1 MPRAEC
7 ARLEVQYKQLNQAY
21 ILAFGAMLTATALS
35 SSDFSQVQTATNEAR
50 INSEMAKLE
59 LDKHRYTHVQGDLP
73 PDNHARAFFI

>member
-1 MPRAEC
+1 M

-50 INSEMAKLE
+50 INSEMAKWE
-59 LDKHRYTHVQGDLP
+59 LDKHRYTHVQGDWRQIITP
-73 PDNHARAFFI
+73 AFLI